1 MTGYSRG
8 DVVLVSFV
16 FTDETGVRQRPAV
29 IISSDAYHRGREEA
43 IIAAITSRTDRV
55 LVGDHLISHWR
66 EAGLLFPS
74 VATGIIR
81 MKYPHLGLLEWP
93 FRVVP
98 DESFYSFMADRE
110 QLVSDIRTLLRNLSR
125 RSASSMHLMWA
136 WSGAG
141 KTHTLRHMEYLCRN
155 EFTNFVPI

>member
-81 MKYPHLGLLEWP
+81 TIKQDMIARKLGAMPRADMQAIDSKL
-93 FRVVP
+93 RV
-98 DESFYSFMADRE
+98 
-110 QLVSDIRTLLRNLSR
+110 TLDL
-125 RSASSMHLMWA
+125 
-136 WSGAG
+136 G
-141 KTHTLRHMEYLCRN
+141 
-155 EFTNFVPI
+155 